1 MRRHKKLLFAWVFC
15 SFLGSAAIAWAAPLV
30 SLELS
35 TETGFPL
42 GGERKWLML
51 LKDCKLTNI
60 RFRSQRAGS
69 KIEIKNRG
77 TEESPNYVVVGVL
90 TARNTLRLP
99 GVEFRYGER
108 AAITKWVE
116 KLKADG
122 MEGVTAQT
130 GVFGLTKKQILE
142 VHQALT
148 GKVNFST
155 RGLTNAEAVARI
167 ARGLQLELTLDPTAR
182 AAMASPEKVA
192 DELQGLSAGT
202 SLAIILRPLGLVLV
216 PNRPAGKMVRLVVM
230 SADQVQESWPIG
242 WPPQKNPGLML
253 PVLFKNLEVEIK
265 EVALGKALEALAP
278 RVKAPFVFDY
288 NALARDRIDL
298 ATVKVSVP
306 AGRTYYKKILDR
318 VLSQARLYCEI
329 RVDEVNT
336 PFLWISTLKKS

>member
-1 MRRHKKLLFAWVFC
+1 MRRHKKLLCAWVIC
-15 SFLGSAAIAWAAPLV
+15 SFLGPAAIAWTAPLV

-216 PNRPAGKMVRLVVM
+216 PNRQTGKMVRLVVM

-265 EVALGKALEALAP
+265 EVALGTALEALAP

-288 NALARDRIDL
+288 NSLARDRIDL

>member
-1 MRRHKKLLFAWVFC
+1 MRRHKKLLCAWVIC
-15 SFLGSAAIAWAAPLV
+15 SFLGPAAIAWTAPLV

-155 RGLTNAEAVARI
+155 RGLTTAEAVARI
-167 ARGLQLELTLDPTAR
+167 ARGLQLEVTLDPTAR

-265 EVALGKALEALAP
+265 EVALGTALEALAP

>member
-1 MRRHKKLLFAWVFC
+1 MRRHKKLLCAWVIC
-15 SFLGSAAIAWAAPLV
+15 SFLGPAAIAWTAPLV

-155 RGLTNAEAVARI
+155 RGLTTAEAVARI
-167 ARGLQLELTLDPTAR
+167 ARGLQLEVTLDPTAR

-216 PNRPAGKMVRLVVM
+216 PNRPAGKMVRLGVM
-230 SADQVQESWPIG
+230 SADQVKESWPIG

-265 EVALGKALEALAP
+265 EVALGTALEALAP

>member
-1 MRRHKKLLFAWVFC
+1 
-15 SFLGSAAIAWAAPLV
+15 
-30 SLELS
+30 
-35 TETGFPL
+35 
-42 GGERKWLML
+42 ML

-77 TEESPNYVVVGVL
+77 TEESPNYVVIGVL
-90 TARNTLRLP
+90 TARNTLRVP

-155 RGLTNAEAVARI
+155 RGVTNAEAVARI
-167 ARGLQLELTLDPTAR
+167 ARGLQLEVTLDPTAR
-182 AAMASPEKVA
+182 AALASSDKVA

-216 PNRPAGKMVRLVVM
+216 PNRPTGKMVRLVVI
-230 SADQVQESWPIG
+230 SSDQVEESWPIG

-265 EVALGKALEALAP
+265 EVALGTALEALAP

-298 ATVKVSVP
+298 AAVKVSVP

>member
-1 MRRHKKLLFAWVFC
+1 MRRHKKLLFAWVLC
-15 SFLGSAAIAWAAPLV
+15 SFLGPAAIAWAAPLV

-216 PNRPAGKMVRLVVM
+216 PNRPTGKMVRLVVM

-265 EVALGKALEALAP
+265 EVALGTALEALAP

-288 NALARDRIDL
+288 NSLARDRIDL

>member
-1 MRRHKKLLFAWVFC
+1 MRRHKKLLFAWVLC

-35 TETGFPL
+35 TEKGFPL

-265 EVALGKALEALAP
+265 EVALGTALEALAP

>member
-1 MRRHKKLLFAWVFC
+1 MRRHKKLLFAWVLC
-15 SFLGSAAIAWAAPLV
+15 AFLGSAALAWAAPLV

-167 ARGLQLELTLDPTAR
+167 ARGLQLELTLEPTAR

-230 SADQVQESWPIG
+230 SADQVKESWPIG

-265 EVALGKALEALAP
+265 EVALGTALEALAP

>member
-1 MRRHKKLLFAWVFC
+1 MRRHKKLLCALVMC
-15 SFLGSAAIAWAAPLV
+15 SFVGPSAIAWAAPLV

-35 TETGFPL
+35 TEAGFPL

-60 RFRSQRAGS
+60 RFRSQRAGA

-77 TEESPNYVVVGVL
+77 TEQSPNYVVIGVL

-130 GVFGLTKKQILE
+130 GVFGLTKKQILQ
-142 VHQALT
+142 VHEALT

-155 RGLTNAEAVARI
+155 RGLTNAEAVTRI
-167 ARGLQLELTLDPTAR
+167 ARGLQLEVALDPTAR
-182 AAMASPEKVA
+182 TALASQEKVA
-192 DELQGLSAGT
+192 DELQGLSCGT
-202 SLAIILRPLGLVLV
+202 SLAIVLRPLGLVLV
-216 PNRPAGKMVRLVVM
+216 PDKPTGKMLRLVVIG
-230 SADQVQESWPIG
+230 SDQVKESWPIG
-242 WPPQKNPGLML
+242 WPPQKNPGALL
-253 PVLFKNLEVEIK
+253 PALFKNLEVEI
-265 EVALGKALEALAP
+265 EDVALSTALTAIAP
-278 RVKAPFVFDY
+278 RIKAPFVFDY
-288 NALARDRIDL
+288 NALARDRIDMK
-298 ATVKVSVP
+298 TVKVNVP

-336 PFLWISTLKKS
+336 PFIWISTLKKS